1 MVTRI
6 LAEGFLLFILGGA
19 VVLFYAFIFKKV
31 NKADEPKVEPKTKDS
46 KTNGSE

>member
-1 MVTRI
+1 MATRF

-19 VVLFYAFIFKKV
+19 VVLFYSFIFKKV
-31 NKADEPKVEPKTKDS
+31 NEADKESKESKTKES

>member
-6 LAEGFLLFILGGA
+6 LAEGLLLFILGGA
-19 VVLFYAFIFKKV
+19 VVLFYRLIFLKV
-31 NKADEPKVEPKTKDS
+31 KKADEPKKDS